1 MLHDVKL
8 NTFTIKSTLPKN
20 DTSRFCPSVNR
31 KILLRSIRLSMIHA
45 SGRGYMA
52 DGLVNKEIYVL
63 RWLAHTSSRPPACKS
78 FLVSAGTFRT
88 IHLAVLM
95 STVDRSKV
103 TEFHDWITPD
113 CLPIFLPA
121 HRTSLCSSFVRGSV
135 PRQHHPAHKCNDRQ
149 LTMNWSARTRRSIS
163 STEPPIERA
172 GYSLDLP

>member
-1 MLHDVKL
+1 MYYVGWPIH
-8 NTFTIKSTLPKN
+8 LP
-20 DTSRFCPSVNR
+20 V
-31 KILLRSIRLSMIHA
+31 
-45 SGRGYMA
+45 
-52 DGLVNKEIYVL
+52 
-63 RWLAHTSSRPPACKS
+63 PPQACKS

-113 CLPIFLPA
+113 CLPIFLPV
-121 HRTSLCSSFVRGSV
+121 HRTSLCSSFVHGSV

-163 STEPPIERA
+163 STERSIERA